1 MSSGKITQVIGPVVD
16 VAFAAGDRLP
26 EINNALVVYK
36 NDDKKSKI
44 VCYDIVP
51 FRADT
56 RKNKNF
62 EAARAI
68 SAKQTL
74 KEKAPVVE

>member
-1 MSSGKITQVIGPVVD
+1 MKLYVYLQKVHYILLDSEH
-16 VAFAAGDRLP
+16 FALCF
-26 EINNALVVYK
+26 I
-36 NDDKKSKI
+36 DKKSKI

-62 EAARAI
+62 EAAQAI